1 MEDLIL
7 IGVSLSDVKVIMA
20 IMCVLMVE
28 LLCQAVTRWIL
39 VLECLFPGLHV
50 CLQLCLV
57 LSSFKQPP
65 SCGSQL

>member
-7 IGVSLSDVKVIMA
+7 IGASLSDVKVIMA

-50 CLQLCLV
+50 RLQLCLV

-65 SCGSQL
+65 SRGSQL